1 MKFGFQASAATSR
14 YPPFVLEPKTLIAGR
29 YEIVRIIGA
38 GGMGAVYEATHL
50 VSRRTIALK
59 ILAPE
64 ASRTDANRERFL
76 REASAPAQI
85 DHPGIVEVFDA
96 GFDTQ
101 TGALFVAMELLVG
114 ETLRERLD
122 RLAATKSADAREDAL
137 RLFGAVLEP
146 LAAAH
151 NKNIV
156 HRDIKPENIFVQ
168 RGAGGVQKV
177 KVLDFGIARDLDSD
191 RPSVTRTGIAMGT
204 PHYMAPEQA
213 MNARDASFPADVW
226 ALGVI
231 LYEILSSTVPFPGET
246 AGSIIAAA
254 VTEAHRSLIVL
265 APSTPRSLSE
275 LTDRCLAK
283 RPADRPANAGAL
295 LEAFQA
301 ARRPPLAEPHMP
313 APITQ
318 PLGFIG
324 NTETHEAPIPVPREP
339 VSTPAQALP
348 MLQPVPHST
357 PVAHTSQSALES
369 SSTTSKVILV
379 GALAALLFAVLSCA
393 VVGGI
398 VAIFYGTSSSDAEPQ
413 AGVLEPGDRQLEGHF
428 YDEYTVQIAEGESV
442 DLYMRS
448 SDFDAYLVVL
458 GPARY
463 YGENDDDEQG
473 AEGERNA
480 HLVIQN
486 ATAGAYTVRT
496 TTFVAGARGRYALS
510 IRR

>member
-1 MKFGFQASAATSR
+1 M
-14 YPPFVLEPKTLIAGR
+14 LEPKTIVAGR

-85 DHPGIVEVFDA
+85 GHPGIVEVFDA

-101 TGALFVAMELLVG
+101 SGALFVAMELLVG

-122 RLAATKSADAREDAL
+122 RLAATKSAEAREDAL

-146 LAAAH
+146 FAAAH

-168 RGAGGVQKV
+168 RGVGGVEQV

-231 LYEILSSTVPFPGET
+231 LYEILSSTVPFPGDT

-254 VTEAHRSLIVL
+254 VTEAHRSLIAL
-265 APSTPRSLSE
+265 APSTPPRLSE
-275 LTDRCLAK
+275 LVDRCLAK
-283 RPADRPANAGAL
+283 RPADRPATAGAL

-301 ARRPPLAEPHMP
+301 ARRPPAEPRAP
-313 APITQ
+313 APITK
-318 PLGFIG
+318 PLGFLG
-324 NTETHEAPIPVPREP
+324 NAETSEAPSPVPREP
-339 VSTPAQALP
+339 PSTPAQALP
-348 MLQPVPHST
+348 TLQPLPHQTPIAST
-357 PVAHTSQSALES
+357 PQVTSEP

-379 GALAALLFAVLSCA
+379 GAIASLSFAALSCL
-393 VVGGI
+393 VIGGI
-398 VAIFYGTSSSDAEPQ
+398 AAIYYGTSSPDAAPQ
-413 AGVLEPGDRQLEGHF
+413 EGVLDPSDRQFEGHF
-428 YDEYTVQIAEGESV
+428 YDEYTVRIEPGESV
-442 DLYMRS
+442 DLYMQS
-448 SDFDAYLVVL
+448 SDFDAFLAVL
-458 GPARY
+458 GPANY

-486 ATAGAYTVRT
+486 ATGGAYTVRT
-496 TTFVAGARGRYALS
+496 TTFLAGARGRYALS